1 MLPDID
7 KKVKIVGCVCA
18 AAIGLDPG
26 RKEMGKLDT
35 S

>member
-7 KKVKIVGCVCA
+7 KKVRIVGRVCA
-18 AAIGLDPG
+18 AATGLDLG
-26 RKEMGKLDT
+26 RKAMGKLDT